1 MGRRL
6 HCPLAGDDDMNANSL
21 PVCLLTGASGRLGT
35 LFCQLYGHRYQI
47 VAVHCSRP
55 VHQPAEMCWRIDPF
69 NPGVRQ
75 RIEGRDVASLQA
87 DLSDPAEI
95 PRVVDFALERVGRVD
110 VLVNGA
116 AIVRHV
122 SLTGGE
128 PVAEHVTAMLDM
140 NAVVPLRLAVEL
152 AQRFWRGRTEENA
165 AFNRSIVNISSTSG
179 AYIYSNVGQSGY
191 GASKAALNMLTCH
204 LAEEFAAFG
213 VRANTVAPDSFP
225 ERVTTAS
232 VCDAIARVAAGD
244 MNGRMLLLEPSG
256 ESVV

>member
-1 MGRRL
+1 
-6 HCPLAGDDDMNANSL
+6 MNANPL

-35 LFCQLYGHRYQI
+35 LFCQLYGHRYRI
-47 VAVHCSRP
+47 VAVHCSRS
-55 VHQPAEMCWRIDPF
+55 VQQPAEVSWHVDPF

-75 RIEGRDVASLQA
+75 RIAGRDVATLQA
-87 DLSDPAEI
+87 DLSDPAQI
-95 PRVVDFALERVGRVD
+95 RRVVDFALERFGRVD
-110 VLVNGA
+110 LLVNAA
-116 AIVRHV
+116 AIGHHV

-165 AFNRSIVNISSTSG
+165 AFNRSIINVSSTSG

-191 GASKAALNMLTCH
+191 AASKAALNMLTCH
-204 LAEEFAAFG
+204 LAEEFSVFG
-213 VRANTVAPDSFP
+213 LRANTVAPDSFP
-225 ERVTTAS
+225 ERVSTAS

-256 ESVV
+256 ASVV

>member
-1 MGRRL
+1 
-6 HCPLAGDDDMNANSL
+6 MNTNSL

-35 LFCQLYGHRYQI
+35 AFCQLYGHRYQI

-55 VHQPAEMCWRIDPF
+55 VHQPAEMSWHFDPF

-75 RIEGRDVASLQA
+75 RIEGRDVATLQA

-95 PRVVDFALERVGRVD
+95 PHVVDFALERFGRVD

-152 AQRFWRGRTEENA
+152 AQRFWRGRSEENA

-244 MNGRMLLLEPSG
+244 MNGKMLLLEPSG

>member
-6 HCPLAGDDDMNANSL
+6 HRPLAGDNDMTANAL

-35 LFCQLYGHRYQI
+35 LFCQLYRHRFQI
-47 VAVHCSRP
+47 VAVQCSRP
-55 VHQPAEMCWRIDPF
+55 VHQPAEVCWQIDPF

-75 RIEGRDVASLQA
+75 RVERRDVATLQA
-87 DLSDPAEI
+87 DLSDPGQI
-95 PRVVDFALERVGRVD
+95 PRVVDFALERFGRVD
-110 VLVNGA
+110 VLVNAA
-116 AIVRHV
+116 AIVRRV

-128 PVAEHVTAMLDM
+128 RVAEHVTAMLDM
-140 NAVVPLRLAVEL
+140 NALVPLRLAMEL
-152 AQRFWRGRTEENA
+152 AERFWRGRTEENA
-165 AFNRSIVNISSTSG
+165 AFNRSIINVSSTSG
-179 AYIYSNVGQSGY
+179 AYIYPNVGQSGY

-213 VRANTVAPDSFP
+213 LRANTVAPDSFP

-244 MNGRMLLLEPSG
+244 LNGRMLLLEASG
-256 ESVV
+256 VSVV

>member
-1 MGRRL
+1 
-6 HCPLAGDDDMNANSL
+6 MNATPL

-35 LFCQLYGHRYQI
+35 LFCQLYAHRYQI
-47 VAVHCSRP
+47 VAVHCSRA
-55 VHQPAEMCWRIDPF
+55 VRQPAEMSWHVDPF

-75 RIEGRDVASLQA
+75 RIEGRDVATLQA
-87 DLSDPAEI
+87 DLSDPAQI
-95 PRVVDFALERVGRVD
+95 PRVVGFALDRFGRVD
-110 VLVNGA
+110 LLVNAA
-116 AIVRHV
+116 AIVRRV
-122 SLTGGE
+122 SLAGGDG
-128 PVAEHVTAMLDM
+128 VADHVTAMLDM

-152 AQRFWRGRTEENA
+152 AQRFWRERTEENA
-165 AFNRSIVNISSTSG
+165 GFNRSVVNVSSTSG
-179 AYIYSNVGQSGY
+179 AYIYSNAGQSGY

-244 MNGRMLLLEPSG
+244 MNGRMLLLEASG

>member
-1 MGRRL
+1 
-6 HCPLAGDDDMNANSL
+6 MNANSL

-47 VAVHCSRP
+47 VAVYCSRP

-69 NPGVRQ
+69 NSGVRQ

-95 PRVVDFALERVGRVD
+95 PRVVDFALERFDRVD

-116 AIVRHV
+116 AIVRHL

-152 AQRFWRGRTEENA
+152 AQRFWRGRIEENA
-165 AFNRSIVNISSTSG
+165 AFNRSIINVSSTSG
-179 AYIYSNVGQSGY
+179 AYIYPNIGQSGY
-191 GASKAALNMLTCH
+191 AASKAALHMLTCH

-213 VRANTVAPDSFP
+213 MRANTVAPDSFP

-232 VCDAIARVAAGD
+232 VCDAIARVASGD
-244 MNGRMLLLEPSG
+244 MNGRMLLLEASG
-256 ESVV
+256 TSVA

>member
-1 MGRRL
+1 
-6 HCPLAGDDDMNANSL
+6 MNATPL

-35 LFCQLYGHRYQI
+35 QFCQLYGHRYRI

-55 VHQPAEMCWRIDPF
+55 VHQPAEMSWHVDPF

-75 RIEGRDVASLQA
+75 RIEGRDVATLQA
-87 DLSDPAEI
+87 DLSDPAQI
-95 PRVVDFALERVGRVD
+95 PRVVDFALERFGRVD
-110 VLVNGA
+110 LLVNAA
-116 AIVRHV
+116 AIVRRV
-122 SLTGGE
+122 SLAGGDG
-128 PVAEHVTAMLDM
+128 VAEHVTAMLDM

-152 AQRFWRGRTEENA
+152 ARRFWRERTEENA
-165 AFNRSIVNISSTSG
+165 AFNRSVVNVSSTSG
-179 AYIYSNVGQSGY
+179 AYIYSNAGQSGY